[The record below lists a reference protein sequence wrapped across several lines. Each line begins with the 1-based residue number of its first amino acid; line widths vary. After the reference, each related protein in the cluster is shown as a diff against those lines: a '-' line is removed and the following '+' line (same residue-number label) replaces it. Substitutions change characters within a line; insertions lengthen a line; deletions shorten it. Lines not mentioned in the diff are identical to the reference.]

1 MNYYNVAVNF
11 PIIHSI
17 LTYKSQE
24 VFQAGDLV
32 EVPLGKRR
40 EKGCIVENTPQPDA
54 GEKETFETKE
64 VLGPLEHFFIEPSL
78 LNLLKWMSRYYH
90 YSLGKLI
97 FDVLP
102 RPLKRPR
109 KLNFFQGENK
119 PLSFTRS
126 CLQEEIKK
134 KISKQINEGYS
145 SHLIH
150 GVTGSGKTTIYL
162 DLIKKIMG
170 EGRSVLFL
178 LPEINLTSQFLGIFK
193 NHVDGPIYSYNSSI
207 GNSDK
212 FGLWKLLE
220 NDNGPKLILGARS
233 SVFLP
238 IRNLGLIIIDE
249 EHDLSFKQDDRC
261 SYHARNVALKRGQ
274 ILKIPVVLGS
284 ATPSTDALKIFEKN
298 KNNYYRIK
306 TRVSNASLPEI
317 QLIDI
322 RGPENKNFNKGH
334 WPLSLAAISEI
345 NKSLKKDEQV
355 LIFLNRLGYAHYL
368 QCRACGHQ
376 FFCENCSIPLKYF
389 KSKMQMG
396 CQHCQYRGPVPV
408 GCPECDNLNLLQ
420 MGFGTEK
427 VQEVVQEIFPDKVVR
442 RFDRDE
448 LTVMKHIDLRLNE
461 FHDGKIDILVGTQM
475 LSKGHNFKRV
485 NLVLILGTDGQ
496 LSYPDFRSQEKVF
509 QQVSQVSGRA
519 GRFGKDGKVLIQTFM
534 PKAQIYAHIRENSVD
549 EFYREELSLRHEY
562 KYPPYSKMA
571 IIYLTSRFANR
582 AQEDSHQL
590 AFFLKSIAHD
600 HFKEVEI
607 YGPQMCNIEKR
618 AKQFSWMVLLKSR
631 SVNNLH
637 NLIHTMRS
645 NFKPKSSTS
654 LKLDIDP
661 MTIL

>member
-1 MNYYNVAVNF
+1 MNYYHVAVNF
-11 PIIHSI
+11 PSIDSI
-17 LTYKSQE
+17 LTYKSKKN
-24 VFQAGDLV
+24 FQTGDLV
-32 EVPLGKRR
+32 EIPLGRR
-40 EKGCIVENTPQPDA
+40 KEKGCII
-54 GEKETFETKE
+54 EKTANRIEGQEKTFETKE
-64 VLGPLEHFFIEPSL
+64 ILGPLESFPIES
-78 LNLLKWMSRYYH
+78 NLLHLLTWASHYYH

-102 RPLKRPR
+102 RSMKRPR
-109 KLNFFQGENK
+109 KLNFFQGKNQ
-119 PLSFTRS
+119 PLGFTRTS
-126 CLQEEIKK
+126 AQEEIKK
-134 KISKQINEGYS
+134 KISKQINQGYS

-162 DLIKKIMG
+162 DLIEQIMRGG
-170 EGRSVLFL
+170 ESVLFL
-178 LPEINLTSQFLGIFK
+178 LPEINLTSQFLALFREHT
-193 NHVDGPIYSYNSSI
+193 NGPIYSYNS
-207 GNSDK
+207 GLGHSDK

-220 NDNGPKLILGARS
+220 NDDGPKLIIGARS

-274 ILKIPVVLGS
+274 LLKIPVVLGS
-284 ATPSTDALKIFEKN
+284 ATPSTDSLKIFEKN
-298 KNNYYRIK
+298 QKNYYRIK
-306 TRVSNASLPEI
+306 TRVSHATLPEI

-322 RGPENKNFNKGH
+322 RGAENKNFSKEH
-334 WPLSLAAISEI
+334 WPLSRTAVSEI
-345 NKSLKKDEQV
+345 DQALKKGEQV

-389 KSKMQMG
+389 KSKMQLG
-396 CQHCQYRGPVPV
+396 CQHCQYRVPVPM
-408 GCPECDNLNLLQ
+408 GCPECNNLNLLQ

-427 VQEVVQEIFPDKVVR
+427 IQEVVEKIFPDKVIR

-448 LTVMKHIDLRLNE
+448 LTTIKHIELRLNE
-461 FHDGKIDILVGTQM
+461 FHERKIDILVGTQM

-485 NLVLILGTDGQ
+485 NLVLILGTDAQ

-519 GRFGKDGKVLIQTFM
+519 GRFGKNSKVIIQTFM
-534 PKAQIYAHIRENSVD
+534 PRAKIYIHIKENSID
-549 EFYREELSLRHEY
+549 AFYQEELSLRHEH
-562 KYPPYSKMA
+562 KYPPYLKMA
-571 IIYLTSRFANR
+571 IIYLSSRFSQR
-582 AQEDSHQL
+582 AEEDSHQL
-590 AFFLKSIAHD
+590 AFLLKSIRDH

-607 YGPQMCNIEKR
+607 YGPRICNIEKR
-618 AKQFSWMVLLKSR
+618 AKQFSWTILLKS
-631 SVNNLH
+631 SSINDLH
-637 NLIHTMRS
+637 NLLYTMKS

-661 MTIL
+661 MNIL